1 MWSVD
6 KNCNMVYKIIIQIK
20 LYVDSSLNALTKID
34 VFTFLAYGSYLSDGK
49 NSSQCMYRAFLASV
63 SNTLTRLLKIVA
75 FCEYL

>member
-6 KNCNMVYKIIIQIK
+6 KNYNIK
-20 LYVDSSLNALTKID
+20 SYTNGNVDSNLNSPKSMFLHSLRTAPIFQMVNIPVNACIK
-34 VFTFLAYGSYLSDGK
+34 
-49 NSSQCMYRAFLASV
+49 AFLASV